1 MTKSTQS
8 TLLLGA
14 GELGSAILTP
24 LSAYPNIKITV
35 AVRDPSRYASLESEK
50 TSFIALGLTDL
61 TIQELAT
68 AFAPFDIIISC
79 SGFGM
84 PTGSQMKIAEAAL
97 AAGKQRVADGKQ
109 AISFFPWQWG
119 VDYDITGDANGTMEL
134 FGEQLNIRNLLRA
147 QSAYSG
153 MNWTI
158 VSTGIFMSFLFEPYW
173 GFVEPEGEDVVVRAL
188 GSWENRVT
196 VSTVED
202 IGSIAARI
210 VCASE
215 SELETKDKIVYMAGE
230 TISYARLAKVVEIVF
245 GKKVR
250 RELWSVDHLREEL
263 KKDPENLVKKY
274 RVVFAEG
281 NGVSWDEKGTVN
293 RTLGMQVT
301 DVETWARENLKV

>member
-1 MTKSTQS
+1 MPANSGPLFSHLST
-8 TLLLGA
+8 
-14 GELGSAILTP
+14 
-24 LSAYPNIKITV
+24 YPNIKITV
-35 AVRDPSRYASLESEK
+35 AVRDPSRYASLEPEK
-50 TSFIALGLTDL
+50 TSFIALNLTDL
-61 TIQELAT
+61 SIQELAT
-68 AFAPFDIIISC
+68 AFALFDVIIGC

-84 PTGSQMKIAEAAL
+84 PAGSQMKITEAAL

-119 VDYDITGDANGTMEL
+119 VDYDVTGDANGTMEL

-153 MNWTI
+153 TNWTV
-158 VSTGIFMSFLFEPYW
+158 VSTGIFMNFLFEPYW
-173 GFVEPEGEDVVVRAL
+173 GVVEPEGEDVVVRAL
-188 GSWENRVT
+188 GGWENRVT

-210 VCASE
+210 VYASE

-230 TISYARLAKVVEIVF
+230 TISYARLAEVVEVVL

-263 KKDPENLVKKY
+263 KKDPDNLVKKY

-281 NGVSWDEKGTVN
+281 NGVSWDKEGTVN

-301 DVETWARENLKV
+301 DVETWARKNLKV